1 MALGHGRTG
10 RRVPDRT
17 LRNQFLSLNRHS
29 RPAHCRR
36 NYRIGDRTY
45 LCAISDGLLLALL
58 HRCLDRNRG
67 PMNVWDWEPSV
78 IFGCSALA
86 IGYIVLVRKHGFH
99 RAPYFLAGV
108 ILLLFDLVSP
118 IDTLADRYL
127 FSAHI
132 VQHFLLALV
141 IPPLLL
147 LGTPR
152 FDLGS
157 LNKLE
162 GALGQPP
169 VSWLLGVGTM
179 LAWHIPTLF
188 NAALANDGL
197 HIFQHLS
204 FLVTG
209 TIYWW
214 PILAPV
220 SQVRLSVTGSIS
232 YLFTA
237 CLSCS
242 LLGAALTFSPPGLY
256 PAYLHPQDWLGI
268 LPLLRDG

>member
-152 FDLGS
+152 FELGS
-157 LNKLE
+157 LSKFETRNRTAAGFLAARR
-162 GALGQPP
+162 GYDAGLAHSRALQRRARERRPAHFP
-169 VSWLLGVGTM
+169 
-179 LAWHIPTLF
+179 APEFPHHRY
-188 NAALANDGL
+188 D
-197 HIFQHLS
+197 
-204 FLVTG
+204 FLV
-209 TIYWW
+209 
-214 PILAPV
+214 
-220 SQVRLSVTGSIS
+220 
-232 YLFTA
+232 
-237 CLSCS
+237 
-242 LLGAALTFSPPGLY
+242 
-256 PAYLHPQDWLGI
+256 
-268 LPLLRDG
+268 